1 MSRLLSGGDALRDA
15 IMRRIDT
22 VQGEDGRM
30 DKSEHAFRATNP
42 GADGKRLSAPAF
54 LKKLRI

>member
-1 MSRLLSGGDALRDA
+1 
-15 IMRRIDT
+15 MRRIDT

-30 DKSEHAFRATNP
+30 DKSEHAFRAANP